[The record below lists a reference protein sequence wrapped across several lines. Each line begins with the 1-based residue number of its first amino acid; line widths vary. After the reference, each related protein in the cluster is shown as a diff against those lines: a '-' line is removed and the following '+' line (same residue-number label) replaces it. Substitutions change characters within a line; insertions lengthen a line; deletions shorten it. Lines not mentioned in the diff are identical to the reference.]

1 MKYQIRQQL
10 LYVLRRNHNR
20 WMSCKEISVI
30 LNFTYKQ
37 VYYAINSIESLCVF
51 EKKNINSRNVVYR
64 EYV

>member
-1 MKYQIRQQL
+1 M
-10 LYVLRRNHNR
+10 
-20 WMSCKEISVI
+20 

-37 VYYAINSIESLCVF
+37 VYDAINSIESLCVF